1 MRIGVVPVENFEPNT
16 CRTGWGAMSRSS
28 SMGMVPASIQ
38 RVSALDSES
47 SRSRCPLECRAPAR
61 PRNAARAP
69 GPPPP
74 ARARDPAPKKAAT
87 ATTPL
92 TTAATAAA
100 RSTTGRARPAASLPT
115 SIATS
120 RVAAMSIPNRVA
132 APPMKANWVARVTT
146 PRAEGPSPREITMLA
161 PREATTNTTSPA
173 MFWPVPARIAR
184 WSPNRSWGRTDRSA
198 PRNPFGASPLT
209 TASTPWG
216 VGARSIRPGSFE
228 VAQPPEVFFDLAR
241 LGIVERRRRIRSLRP
256 FLDPG
261 HLGPVG
267 HLGPEH
273 RGQRRPRVADRGR
286 RPHRGQDRGSQVHEL
301 ERPIEP
307 RPVHRGTR
315 GGQHP
320 VHPVV
325 PREPVGRLHR
335 GPGVRQA
342 VERRGLQDEVG
353 GQVRVGA
360 LEHLLPPPDP
370 AHRPPAG
377 LRIDEGRHALG
388 DLVADPLEVRRIDDP
403 VRLPPGEV
411 DRDALAGRSDA
422 RVGLRL

>member
-1 MRIGVVPVENFEPNT
+1 YTYSVWRMILSPRVPPRYTWV
-16 CRTGWGAMSRSS
+16 
-28 SMGMVPASIQ
+28 
-38 RVSALDSES
+38 
-47 SRSRCPLECRAPAR
+47 RATKGRATAA

-69 GPPPP
+69 GPPPKT
-74 ARARDPAPKKAAT
+74 RARDPAPRKAAT

-100 RSTTGRARPAASLPT
+100 RRTTGRARPAAPLPT

-132 APPMKANWVARVTT
+132 APPMKANCVARVTT

-184 WSPNRSWGRTDRSA
+184 WSPNRSWGRTARSA

-209 TASTPWG
+209 TASTPGG
-216 VGARSIRPGSFE
+216 VGARSVGPWSFE
-228 VAQPPEVFFDLAR
+228 VAEPPEVFLDLAR
-241 LGIVERRRRIRSLRP
+241 LGVVERRRRIWSLRP

-261 HLGPVG
+261 HLGAVG

-273 RGQRRPRVADRGR
+273 RGQCRTRVADRGR
-286 RPHRGQDRGSQVHEL
+286 RARGGQDRGRQVHEL
-301 ERPIEP
+301 ERPVEP
-307 RPVHRGTR
+307 RPVHRWSR

-325 PREPVGRLHR
+325 PRDPVGGLH
-335 GPGVRQA
+335 
-342 VERRGLQDEVG
+342 
-353 GQVRVGA
+353 
-360 LEHLLPPPDP
+360 
-370 AHRPPAG
+370 
-377 LRIDEGRHALG
+377 
-388 DLVADPLEVRRIDDP
+388 
-403 VRLPPGEV
+403 
-411 DRDALAGRSDA
+411 
-422 RVGLRL
+422 